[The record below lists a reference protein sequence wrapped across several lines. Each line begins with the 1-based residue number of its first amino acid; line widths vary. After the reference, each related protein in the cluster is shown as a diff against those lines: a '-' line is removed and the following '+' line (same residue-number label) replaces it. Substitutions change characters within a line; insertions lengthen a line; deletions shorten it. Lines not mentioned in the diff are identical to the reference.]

1 MQDDKIT
8 SSSSVRSLLKNL
20 GSWLGM
26 LTLQRNK
33 PILQRHLDVR
43 SLLVQAYD
51 AGRLVLMLLVY
62 EALSYLYMRPYNTS
76 VLGLKL
82 LVDETFRYSLLAQAY
97 DDRP

>member
-1 MQDDKIT
+1 MLTYADVCSRMQDDKIT

-51 AGRLVLMLLVY
+51 AGRLVLTLLVH
-62 EALSYLYMRPYNTS
+62 EALSY
-76 VLGLKL
+76 
-82 LVDETFRYSLLAQAY
+82 
-97 DDRP
+97 